1 MLNLLKNLLGGSDNT
16 DLSQAIKEGAYL
28 VDVRTPGEF
37 ATGSVKGAVNIPLD
51 KVQAKLAQ
59 FRNRKQIVVFCR
71 SGGRS
76 AQALSILNHNGLTN
90 VINGRTWEN
99 VKRAQEL
106 S

>member
-1 MLNLLKNLLGGSDNT
+1 MLNLLKNLWGGSDNT
-16 DLSQAIKEGAYL
+16 DLSQAIKDGAYL

-59 FRNRKQIVVFCR
+59 FKNRKQIIVFCR

-76 AQALSILNHNGLTN
+76 AQATSILNQHGFTN
-90 VINGRTWEN
+90 VINGGTWEK
-99 VKRAQEL
+99 VKRALEL
-106 S
+106 